1 MRVKKANYAAG
12 PGNDKIRK
20 ISLEIKQ
27 VIKQLQNDALKKDKL
42 LGKYLKIIHG
52 FKREYQNLKGEKDRL
67 TDFLKK
73 QDDEK
78 EKIK

>member
-27 VIKQLQNDALKKDKL
+27 VIKQLQNDALKR
-42 LGKYLKIIHG
+42 IN
-52 FKREYQNLKGEKDRL
+52 F
-67 TDFLKK
+67 
-73 QDDEK
+73 
-78 EKIK
+78 